1 MRNIVDTQTCYAM
14 VFAMERLP
22 KTIDVSAAGAA
33 DRHVGFFRAA
43 QAQPMLSREEEVELA
58 RLLAKGDDSAAA
70 QLVASHLRFVI
81 RIARSYRN
89 YGLPMNDLV
98 QEGVVGLLQ
107 AVRKFNPDR
116 NVRFATYAMWWIR
129 AAIQE
134 HVVRSWSLVRL
145 GTTTTQR
152 SLFFNLR
159 RKMVELMDGADAWS
173 EDILG
178 PLAKRFGMP
187 LKDAVS
193 VALRSAGRDLSLN
206 AHVSGESGEEWVERI
221 ADTQS
226 TPEEIVADVSET
238 SFWNG
243 LLDKAIEMLP
253 PREQIIIH
261 ERFLTEAIKTR
272 EALGRQLG
280 ISKERVRQL
289 ETHALE
295 RLREILLPARTGA

>member
-1 MRNIVDTQTCYAM
+1 M
-14 VFAMERLP
+14 
-22 KTIDVSAAGAA
+22 
-33 DRHVGFFRAA
+33 
-43 QAQPMLSREEEVELA
+43 
-58 RLLAKGDDSAAA
+58 
-70 QLVASHLRFVI
+70 
-81 RIARSYRN
+81 
-89 YGLPMNDLV
+89 
-98 QEGVVGLLQ
+98 
-107 AVRKFNPDR
+107 
-116 NVRFATYAMWWIR
+116 
-129 AAIQE
+129 
-134 HVVRSWSLVRL
+134 RSWSLVRL

-206 AHVSGESGEEWVERI
+206 AQVSGESGEEWVERI

-243 LLDKAIEMLP
+243 VLDKAIEMLP

-295 RLREILLPARTGA
+295 KLREILLPVRTGA